1 MTAKRREKLLKRLSS
16 YWQLEA
22 LNVIFVP
29 ALTAILVIQANDNI
43 SWPLGLSMV
52 ACSSLLIVG
61 AIVWRLKF
69 DELQKK
75 VEFESFI
82 IPWLDRV
89 KFPSLWLCLATI
101 PAALYDF
108 MHHGRWSPSVIATT
122 ALAALSILEWINYY
136 AIQLQ
141 HFDHI
146 DDFKR
151 LIKGKGFRESHLAK
165 ALRRFKAQQLK

>member
-1 MTAKRREKLLKRLSS
+1 MKSLAAKRREKLLKRLSS

-29 ALTAILVIQANDNI
+29 AFTAILVIQADDNV

-52 ACSSLLIVG
+52 ACSGLLIVG
-61 AIVWRLKF
+61 AIIWRLKF

-75 VEFESFI
+75 VEFEYFI

-101 PAALYDF
+101 PAVLYELIHD
-108 MHHGRWSPSVIATT
+108 GRWSPSVIATT
-122 ALAALSILEWINYY
+122 ALATLSIMEWINYY

-146 DDFKR
+146 DDFQR
-151 LIKGKGFRESHLAK
+151 LIKGKGFR
-165 ALRRFKAQQLK
+165 